1 MTHPIASMVDS
12 YLAGKTSKEETA
24 SQIASFVRG
33 DITAAG
39 VDQQKVQK
47 FGELMEAVQ
56 PQTTPFCA
64 GVTVGISVIRCTAI
78 FGC

>member
-1 MTHPIASMVDS
+1 MSHPIASMVDS
-12 YLAGKTSKEETA
+12 YLEGKTSKEETA

-39 VDQQKVQK
+39 VDQQKMQK
-47 FGELMEAVQ
+47 FGELVEAVQ
-56 PQTTPFCA
+56 PQTTPGCVGFTL
-64 GVTVGISVIRCTAI
+64 GVSIIRCTAI